1 MTNIFDTHAH
11 YSSRQFDADRDA
23 VMRALG
29 EGGVVGVL
37 ECATHSGDAA
47 AVLELAH
54 KYPFV
59 HAALGIHPE
68 SLGEE
73 DAATVATYHGDWR
86 AELAAMR
93 PLFDDPAVIAV
104 GEIGLDHHWPL
115 PAQEQYD
122 LFEAQLQ
129 LAQEL
134 DLPVSVH
141 DREAHAE
148 MYELLRQY
156 RPRGAFPEIDLFG
169 FMSEENNHLLSSI
182 TVKQQNYIYSILQQ
196 LIQMQDENSPE
207 SAVTR
212 KMLLATLLLQLK
224 KMCENQHE
232 LGGDSGRVTNRIV
245 SQIQGYIAEHYA
257 EKLTLTSIANQFY
270 ISPYYLSRLFKKTI
284 NLSLIE
290 YINGVRI
297 KAAQNMIE
305 KTNESIS
312 SVAEKTGF
320 MTSAH
325 FRRVFKEATGLSPQQ
340 YRQYFKRVNKPE
352 K

>member
-156 RPRGAFPEIDLFG
+156 RPRGVLHCYSGSAEDAAWLTAQGMALGFGGAVTYKGAKRAAKVLAMVPHELAVLETDCPYMSPEPVRGTRNDSRNIAHVAAKIGEIWQMDAQSVLDLTA
-169 FMSEENNHLLSSI
+169 ENA
-182 TVKQQNYIYSILQQ
+182 KRILQSIRQ
-196 LIQMQDENSPE
+196 RCTKLCSLCRKQFIWRNHHESTHSQTPRIYHRLPE
-207 SAVTR
+207 RGFSGKGRRRLGEADR
-212 KMLLATLLLQLK
+212 PAGRLQ
-224 KMCENQHE
+224 E
-232 LGGDSGRVTNRIV
+232 G
-245 SQIQGYIAEHYA
+245 
-257 EKLTLTSIANQFY
+257 
-270 ISPYYLSRLFKKTI
+270 P
-284 NLSLIE
+284 
-290 YINGVRI
+290 
-297 KAAQNMIE
+297 
-305 KTNESIS
+305 
-312 SVAEKTGF
+312 
-320 MTSAH
+320 
-325 FRRVFKEATGLSPQQ
+325 
-340 YRQYFKRVNKPE
+340 
-352 K
+352 

>member
-1 MTNIFDTHAH
+1 MAISNCEFLIQRKGKAMTNIFDTHAH

-134 DLPVSVH
+134 GLPVSVH

-156 RPRGAFPEIDLFG
+156 RPRGVLHCYSGSAEDAAWLTAQGMALGFG
-169 FMSEENNHLLSSI
+169 GAVTYKGAKRAAKVLAMVPHELAVLE
-182 TVKQQNYIYSILQQ
+182 TDCPY
-196 LIQMQDENSPE
+196 MSPE
-207 SAVTR
+207 PVRGTR
-212 KMLLATLLLQLK
+212 NDSRNIAHVAAKIGEIWQMDAQSVLDLTA
-224 KMCENQHE
+224 ENAK
-232 LGGDSGRVTNRIV
+232 RIF
-245 SQIQGYIAEHYA
+245 
-257 EKLTLTSIANQFY
+257 NQ
-270 ISPYYLSRLFKKTI
+270 
-284 NLSLIE
+284 
-290 YINGVRI
+290 
-297 KAAQNMIE
+297 
-305 KTNESIS
+305 
-312 SVAEKTGF
+312 
-320 MTSAH
+320 
-325 FRRVFKEATGLSPQQ
+325 
-340 YRQYFKRVNKPE
+340 
-352 K
+352 